1 MRSLFWELW
10 LFVTNQCPVLGCE
23 YANQKRI
30 QSDDVIGQNK
40 GPFTLSLAIAISKS
54 DSLVIAMLAKETG
67 YPTHS

>member
-1 MRSLFWELW
+1 MK
-10 LFVTNQCPVLGCE
+10 PI
-23 YANQKRI
+23 RI

-40 GPFTLSLAIAISKS
+40 GPFILSLAIAISKS